1 MVNPSLPGDESGRE
15 RPKPWNIQQNLMTGG
30 AARAMFLIAFCV
42 PRPFPAKLNP
52 NSAIC
57 FTDHQLAS

>member
-1 MVNPSLPGDESGRE
+1 
-15 RPKPWNIQQNLMTGG
+15 MTGA